1 MALRQKVSVHSAG
14 IGCGSDVLIDIFSLK
29 SNPKLPA
36 KRFTDPVAII
46 RLVSSGGRDVV
57 DVWSV
62 GMRRTHCTVKGG
74 EMSCWNSALI
84 SLTWL
89 EISEGLQRCTCVKL
103 KSSLKKS
110 ELAFYQKH
118 FTNIPTLTWA

>member
-14 IGCGSDVLIDIFSLK
+14 TRRGSDVLIDIFSLK

-57 DVWSV
+57 DVWLV

-84 SLTWL
+84 SLTRL
-89 EISEGLQRCTCVKL
+89 EISEGLPRCTLREIEIIFK
-103 KSSLKKS
+103 
-110 ELAFYQKH
+110 E
-118 FTNIPTLTWA
+118 N